1 MIKFA
6 SLYSGSSGNCIFV
19 GTDKT
24 RILID
29 AGLSGV
35 AIISALKSI
44 GEDPANINGIL
55 VTHEH
60 SDHIKG
66 VGILSRKFDI
76 PIYANIKTWEQM
88 EPCIGN
94 VKDKNIRIIEKETR
108 KPHLCSLLEYVG
120 ESEEVEE
127 CTSYKSFEIGDIG
140 IVCWPISHDA
150 KEPVS
155 YALYMDNMKIS
166 VATDMGYASDVVR
179 DNLKGSDL
187 LFIES
192 NHDVEKLKKG
202 RYPWSLKKRI
212 LSDVGHLSN
221 EACASV
227 VRECVCEGTK
237 QVVLGHLSQ
246 ENNFPHLA
254 YNASKNMLDDIGC
267 VIGRDMYLSV
277 AKRDEVS
284 DVILL

>member
-6 SLYSGSSGNCIFV
+6 SLFSGSSGNCIFI

-29 AGLSGV
+29 AGLSGI
-35 AIISALKSI
+35 AIMSALKSI
-44 GEDPANINGIL
+44 GEDPCNIDGIL

-66 VGILSRKFDI
+66 VGVMSRKFDI
-76 PIYANIKTWEQM
+76 PIYASKKTWEQM
-88 EPCIGN
+88 VSCIGSI
-94 VKDKNIRIIEKETR
+94 KDKNIKIIERETK
-108 KPHLCSLLEYVG
+108 KPLQCSLLEYAG
-120 ESEEVEE
+120 ECEELEE
-127 CTSYKSFEIGDIG
+127 CSSYKTFEIGDMG
-140 IVCWPISHDA
+140 ITCWPISHDA

-155 YALYMDNMKIS
+155 YALLVDNMKIS
-166 VATDMGYASDVVR
+166 VATDMGYVTETVR
-179 DNLKGSDL
+179 ENLQNSDL

-202 RYPWSLKKRI
+202 SYPWPLKKRI
-212 LSDVGHLSN
+212 LSNIGHLSN

-227 VRECVCEGTK
+227 VQECVKEGTK
-237 QVVLGHLSQ
+237 QVILGHLSQ

-254 YNASKNMLDDIGC
+254 YNASKRMLDEIGC
-267 VIGRDMYLSV
+267 VIGRDVYLSV

>member
-29 AGLSGV
+29 AGLSGIS
-35 AIISALKSI
+35 IISALKSI
-44 GEDPANINGIL
+44 GENPADINGIL

-60 SDHIKG
+60 TDHVKG

-76 PIYANIKTWEQM
+76 PIYANTRTWEQM
-88 EPCIGN
+88 LPCIGK
-94 VKDKNIRIIEKETR
+94 VKDKNIRLIEKETR
-108 KPHLCSLLEYVG
+108 KSLQCSLLEIVG
-120 ESEEVEE
+120 EPEEVEE
-127 CTSYKSFEIGDIG
+127 CSSYKSFEIGDIG

-166 VATDMGYASDVVR
+166 VATDMGYVTDTVR

-192 NHDVEKLKKG
+192 NHDVDKLKKG
-202 RYPWSLKKRI
+202 RYSWPLKKRI

-221 EACASV
+221 EACATV
-227 VRECVCEGTK
+227 VRKCVSQGTK

-246 ENNFPHLA
+246 ENNLPHLA
-254 YNASKNMLDDIGC
+254 YNASKNTLEDLGC
-267 VIGRDMYLSV
+267 VVGRDVFLSV

-284 DVILL
+284 DVIIL